1 MGASVGAGPEDNS
14 TGSETEKFRVTPLSS
29 VGGWTRSEF
38 PFDCDNALNLIVV
51 WAGRGE
57 ASGMSIF

>member
-14 TGSETEKFRVTPLSS
+14 TGSETEKSLVTPLSS
-29 VGGWTRSEF
+29 VGDWTRSEF

-51 WAGRGE
+51 
-57 ASGMSIF
+57 